1 MLPVL
6 LAIGSFFCGA
16 ILVFFVFEPR
26 RVRVEELERRLKR
39 EREEQ
44 EAEQERLE
52 HLASEMSNSRI
63 ELDRD
68 RRQLVAESEE
78 FKRRVISYDE
88 LDRENRML
96 KVDLKNQAT
105 ITAKQEHDIRTQRQ
119 RQEQITARVNE
130 LGRRYMSDT
139 EKWIE
144 RSLTPNNYASS
155 KTKLQDAI
163 ESCRAIGVEI
173 GKVRERELLEQ
184 LQKQYEL
191 AVRASLEREEQARIR
206 AQIRDEQQREKE
218 IQRALEQAERE
229 KRAIEVALD
238 RAMKDAAGKHSAE
251 IDRLK
256 AQLAEAEAKSQ
267 RTMSQA
273 QLTKAGNVYV
283 ISNIGSFG
291 EGVFKIGMTRRL
303 EPMER
308 VIELGDASV
317 PFPFDVHMMIAT
329 DNAPELE
336 KALHRAFYKK
346 QLNKVNPRKEFFRC
360 SIDEIVKVVRA
371 NHGDATYT
379 ADPEALQY
387 YESLRIKPEEQEVIE
402 QAYDEASKNS
412 KLGEFVM
419 EE

>member
-26 RVRVEELERRLKR
+26 RLRVEELDRRLKR
-39 EREEQ
+39 EHEML
-44 EAEQERLE
+44 EAERERLE
-52 HLASEMSNSRI
+52 HLESALSNTRI
-63 ELDRD
+63 EIERD
-68 RRQLVAESEE
+68 RRQLEE
-78 FKRRVISYDE
+78 NKRKVISFEE

-96 KVDLKNQAT
+96 KIDLRNQAT
-105 ITAKQEHDIRTQRQ
+105 ISAKQDHDIRAQRQ
-119 RQEQITARVNE
+119 RQDQVQLTVNE
-130 LGRRYMSDT
+130 LGRRFMSDT

-144 RSLTPNNYASS
+144 KSLTPNNYASS
-155 KTKLQDAI
+155 KSKLQDAI
-163 ESCRAIGVEI
+163 DNCRAIGVEI
-173 GKVRERELLEQ
+173 GKVRERELFDQ
-184 LQKQYEL
+184 LQKQFEL
-191 AVRASLEREEQARIR
+191 AVRAALEREEQARIR

-218 IQRALEQAERE
+218 IQRALEQADRE
-229 KRAIEVALD
+229 KRVIEVALE
-238 RAMKDAAGKHSAE
+238 RALKDAAGRHSAE

-256 AQLAEAEAKSQ
+256 EQLAEAEAKSQ
-267 RTMSQA
+267 RTISQA

-308 VIELGDASV
+308 VVELGDASV

-360 SIDEIVKVVRA
+360 SIEEIAKVVRA
-371 NHGDATYT
+371 NHGDVTYT
-379 ADPEALQY
+379 ADAEALQY

-402 QAYDEASKNS
+402 QAYDEAGRKS
-412 KLGEFVM
+412 KLSEFVM

>member
-26 RVRVEELERRLKR
+26 RLRVEELDRKLKR
-39 EREEQ
+39 ERQEL
-44 EAEQERLE
+44 EAERDRLE
-52 HLASEMSNSRI
+52 HLASELAGSRI
-63 ELDRD
+63 EMERD
-68 RRQLVAESEE
+68 RRQLVMQSEE
-78 FKRRVISYDE
+78 LKRKIITYE
-88 LDRENRML
+88 EIERENRML
-96 KVDLKNQAT
+96 KIDLKNQAT
-105 ITAKQEHDIRTQRQ
+105 ISAKQEHDIRAQRQ
-119 RQEQITARVNE
+119 RQEQISTTVNE

-139 EKWIE
+139 ERWLE
-144 RSLTPNNYASS
+144 RSITPNNYATS
-155 KTKLQDAI
+155 KSKLQDAI
-163 ESCRAIGVEI
+163 NDCRAIGVEI
-173 GKVRERELLEQ
+173 GKVKERELFEK

-218 IQRALEQAERE
+218 IQRALEQADRE
-229 KRAIEVALD
+229 KRVIEVALD
-238 RAMKDAAGKHSAE
+238 RALKEAAGKHSAE

-267 RTMSQA
+267 RTISQA

-303 EPMER
+303 DPMDR

-336 KALHRAFYKK
+336 KALHRAFYRK

-360 SIDEIVKVVRA
+360 TLDEIVKVVRA
-371 NHGDATYT
+371 NHGDVTYT
-379 ADPEALQY
+379 ADAEALQY
-387 YESLRIKPEEQEVIE
+387 YESLRIKPEDQEIIE
-402 QAYDEASKNS
+402 QAYEEASKSS
-412 KLGEFVM
+412 KVSEFVM
-419 EE
+419 DD